1 MANIPHADIES
12 PKELETP
19 GFIRIRGRILG
30 NARLGKKAGIAA
42 IAVLVLL
49 VTAISYGVTL
59 NGGHV
64 GAPNQQYPKPFPAD
78 NDRPWWQNQ
87 SNASEVIRPRSND
100 SAGDSRPLPVGVPD
114 LNQAGDASD
123 PIQKPLT
130 IPTEAKATDTPVRID
145 RFPTL
150 PPIDENS
157 ADTVT
162 DSSNQ
167 QRANRVVPNQREAI
181 RRAAMVSPSL
191 LGQSAQ
197 TSDSSPGIA
206 ESTSNALGVAKMA
219 PSSPFEIKAGSIIPA
234 TLVTAIDSDLP
245 GLLVAQIR
253 QSIFDTVAGRFL
265 LIPQGARLVGT
276 YDSRIAYGQDRL
288 LVTWTRIIYPDGSS
302 SDLQSMAGTDLSGRS
317 GFDAQV
323 DNHTRKLFQ
332 GAVLLSI
339 IGAGA
344 QLSQPQQSAT
354 NGSAP
359 TVGQVIAG
367 NLGSQIASAGTQLTQ
382 RQFNVQPNLRVP
394 SGYQF
399 DVIVDHDIVLPRPYT
414 GP

>member
-1 MANIPHADIES
+1 MAKIPPTDIES

-30 NARLGKKAGIAA
+30 SARLGKKAGIAA

-49 VTAISYGVTL
+49 VAAILYGVTL

-64 GAPNQQYPKPFPAD
+64 GAPDQQLPKPYPAD

-87 SNASEVIRPRSND
+87 SNASGVTKPHSDNTPIE
-100 SAGDSRPLPVGVPD
+100 SRPLPAGVPD
-114 LNQAGDASD
+114 LSQAGDTSD
-123 PIQKPLT
+123 TLRKPRT
-130 IPTEAKATDTPVRID
+130 ISTQANVSDTPVRID
-145 RFPTL
+145 KFPTL

-162 DSSNQ
+162 DSSVQ
-167 QRANRVVPNQREAI
+167 QRANRVVPNQREII
-181 RRAAMVSPSL
+181 RRTAMVSPSL
-191 LGQSAQ
+191 LGQPAQ
-197 TSDSSPGIA
+197 TGGLSPGVA
-206 ESTSNALGVAKMA
+206 ESASNSLGPAKAA

-288 LVTWTRIIYPDGSS
+288 LVRWTRIIYPDGSS
-302 SDLQSMAGTDLSGRS
+302 SVLQSMAGTDLSGRS

-323 DNHTRKLFQ
+323 DNHMRKLFQ
-332 GAVLLSI
+332 GTILLSI

-344 QLSQPQQSAT
+344 QLTQPQQSGT

-359 TVGQVIAG
+359 TVGQVLAG
-367 NLGSQIASAGTQLTQ
+367 NLGSQIASSGTQLAH
-382 RQFNVQPNLRVP
+382 RQLSVPPNLRVP
-394 SGYQF
+394 EGYQF
-399 DVIVDHDIVLPRPYT
+399 DVVVDHDLVFPYPYN

>member
-1 MANIPHADIES
+1 MANIPVMDIES
-12 PKELETP
+12 PKELEAP

-49 VTAISYGVTL
+49 VTAILYGVTL

-64 GAPNQQYPKPFPAD
+64 GALVQQVPKALPAD

-87 SNASEVIRPRSND
+87 SNASGVARPLSND
-100 SAGDSRPLPVGVPD
+100 TAGESRTSADPPD
-114 LNQAGDASD
+114 LSQAGDTSD
-123 PIQKPLT
+123 PIPKPRT
-130 IPTEAKATDTPVRID
+130 ISTQSNVTNTPVRID
-145 RFPTL
+145 KFPTL
-150 PPIDENS
+150 PPIDESS
-157 ADTVT
+157 AETAT
-162 DSSNQ
+162 DSSVP
-167 QRANRVVPNQREAI
+167 QRANRVVPNQRESI

-191 LGQSAQ
+191 LGQPAQ
-197 TSDSSPGIA
+197 TSGSSPGIA
-206 ESTSNALGVAKMA
+206 ESASNALGATKTA

-245 GLLVAQIR
+245 GLLVAQVR

-288 LVTWTRIIYPDGSS
+288 IVTWTRIIYPDGSS
-302 SDLQSMAGTDLSGRS
+302 SDLQSMAGTDLAGRS

-323 DNHTRKLFQ
+323 DSHTRKLFQ
-332 GAVLLSI
+332 GAILLSI

-359 TVGQVIAG
+359 TVGQVIAS
-367 NLGSQIASAGTQLTQ
+367 NLGSQISSTGTQLAQ
-382 RQFNVQPNLRVP
+382 RQLNVQPNLRVP
-394 SGYQF
+394 AGYQF
-399 DVIVDHDIVLPRPYT
+399 DVIVDHDIVLSRPY
-414 GP
+414 PNP

>member
-1 MANIPHADIES
+1 MANIPPTDIES
-12 PKELETP
+12 PKELESS

-49 VTAISYGVTL
+49 VTAILYGVTL

-64 GAPNQQYPKPFPAD
+64 GAPYQQLPKPYPAD
-78 NDRPWWQNQ
+78 NERPWWQNQ
-87 SNASEVIRPRSND
+87 SNASGVAHPRSND
-100 SAGDSRPLPVGVPD
+100 TAGGSRPLPAGVPD
-114 LNQAGDASD
+114 LNQAGDTSD
-123 PIQKPLT
+123 PMPKVP
-130 IPTEAKATDTPVRID
+130 ETPPRASISNEPVQINK
-145 RFPTL
+145 FPTL
-150 PPIDENS
+150 PQIDENS
-157 ADTVT
+157 VDTV
-162 DSSNQ
+162 SSTLVQ
-167 QRANRVVPNQREAI
+167 QQPNREAPNQREAI

-191 LGQSAQ
+191 LGQPAQ
-197 TSDSSPGIA
+197 TIGSSLGTA
-206 ESTSNALGVAKMA
+206 VSTANALGAAKTA
-219 PSSPFEIKAGSIIPA
+219 PSSPFEIKAGSILPA
-234 TLVTAIDSDLP
+234 TLLTAIDSDLP

-265 LIPQGARLVGT
+265 LIPQGARLLGT
-276 YDSRIAYGQDRL
+276 YESRIAYGQDRL
-288 LVTWTRIIYPDGSS
+288 LVSWIRIIYPDGSS

-332 GAVLLSI
+332 GAILLSI

-344 QLSQPQQSAT
+344 QLSQPQQSAA

-367 NLGSQIASAGTQLTQ
+367 NLGSQISNTGAQVAQ
-382 RQFNVQPNLRVP
+382 RQLNVQPNLRVP
-394 SGYQF
+394 AGYQF
-399 DVIVDHDIVLPRPYT
+399 DVIVDHDLVLPRPYT
-414 GP
+414 SP

>member
-1 MANIPHADIES
+1 MSSFPPTDIES
-12 PKELETP
+12 PKELESP

-30 NARLGKKAGIAA
+30 SQRLGKKAGIAA

-49 VTAISYGVTL
+49 VSAILYGVTL

-64 GAPNQQYPKPFPAD
+64 GAPNQQVPKPLPAD

-87 SNASEVIRPRSND
+87 SNASGLTRPRSND
-100 SAGDSRPLPVGVPD
+100 TASESQPLPASVPD
-114 LNQAGDASD
+114 LNQVGATSD
-123 PIQKPLT
+123 PMPKPRT
-130 IPTEAKATDTPVRID
+130 ISTQANVIDTPVRID

-150 PPIDENS
+150 PPIDGNS
-157 ADTVT
+157 ADTLV
-162 DSSNQ
+162 DSNAR

-181 RRAAMVSPSL
+181 RRAAMASASL
-191 LGQSAQ
+191 LGQPAQ
-197 TSDSSPGIA
+197 SSGSSPGIA
-206 ESTSNALGVAKMA
+206 ESASNALGAAKTA

-245 GLLVAQIR
+245 GLVVAQVR

-276 YDSRIAYGQDRL
+276 DDSRIAYGQDRL
-288 LVTWTRIIYPDGSS
+288 IVTWTRISYPDGSS

-317 GFDAQV
+317 GFDANV

-332 GAVLLSI
+332 GAILLSI

-354 NGSAP
+354 NGTAP
-359 TVGQVIAG
+359 TVGQVVAG
-367 NLGSQIASAGTQLTQ
+367 SIGSQLANAGTQLTQ
-382 RQFNVQPNLRVP
+382 RRLNVPPNLRV
-394 SGYQF
+394 SAGYQF
-399 DVIVDHDIVLPRPYT
+399 DVLVDHDVTFSGLYV